1 MKRIAFSFAM
11 LLMTPILY
19 AQQAD
24 SEIFIQQSGQNLTL
38 EINQIGQGNALG
50 SLSNTDPFVLNG
62 VSQEITINQ
71 IGSYNTML
79 GALYGDSIQGT
90 FDFTGDSNL
99 FEIKVNDGGLQ
110 SAESG
115 VYLFNIVGSNND
127 FDITVGD
134 SAVADNINMNWDIVG
149 DYNTFLSKTNSDNYT
164 SDITLNGNYNN
175 LDILASGFAGHSV
188 AIDHTGDYTNF
199 NITQTST
206 LEKNI
211 ISLETTTSGTALVP
225 TTICIHQSDSGTTG
239 C

>member
-1 MKRIAFSFAM
+1 MFLFVM
-11 LLMTPILY
+11 LLMTPTLY

-24 SEIFIQQSGQNLTL
+24 SEIFIQQSGQSLTL

>member
-1 MKRIAFSFAM
+1 MILFVM
-11 LLMTPILY
+11 LLMTPTLY

-24 SEIFIQQSGQNLTL
+24 SEIFIQQSGQSLTL

-90 FDFTGDSNL
+90 FNFTGDSNL
-99 FEIKVNDGGLQ
+99 FNIKVNDGGLQ

-115 VYLFNIVGSNND
+115 VYLFNIVGSSND

-134 SAVADNINMNWDIVG
+134 SAVADNINMNWDITG

-188 AIDHTGDYTNF
+188 TIDHTGDYTNF

-225 TTICIHQSDSGTTG
+225 TTICIHQSDTGVTG

>member
-1 MKRIAFSFAM
+1 M
-11 LLMTPILY
+11 LLMTPTLY

-24 SEIFIQQSGQNLTL
+24 SEIFIQQSGQSLTL